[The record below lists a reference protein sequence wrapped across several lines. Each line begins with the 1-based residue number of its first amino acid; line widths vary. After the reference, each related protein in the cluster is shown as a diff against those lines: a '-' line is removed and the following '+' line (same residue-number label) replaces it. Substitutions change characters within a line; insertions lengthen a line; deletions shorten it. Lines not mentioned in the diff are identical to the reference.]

1 MGRQQSYRKS
11 CRQRKHV
18 YEGYS
23 RTQRNKARSN
33 VERSQRN
40 RRSINMSCSRQ
51 YVSPAA
57 GSCSSCRSSSSS
69 RCAPTTTCQKKGK
82 TPSACDLLELMERA
96 NDGQPNQEDEVFP
109 NLFLG
114 NAYAAMDREN
124 LTCLGITHVLNAA
137 HDTGE
142 VITNACYYK
151 GMPITYKGFQ
161 IFDDPDFKISC
172 FFCPAAKFIDEALR
186 CPKGKI
192 LVHCCVTGIS
202 RGATIVLAY
211 LMLYKNMSLKEAVC
225 KLSSKRYIRPNDG
238 FLEELRTLDKEK

>member
-1 MGRQQSYRKS
+1 
-11 CRQRKHV
+11 
-18 YEGYS
+18 
-23 RTQRNKARSN
+23 
-33 VERSQRN
+33 
-40 RRSINMSCSRQ
+40 MSCSRQ